1 MVAIAV
7 DTAVAMAVV
16 VETAAVIVAATA
28 AIAVVDRVATSI
40 KLNPEDQKPFR
51 HPAEGLFYSLIPMG
65 EM

>member
-40 KLNPEDQKPFR
+40 KLNPKDQKPLR
-51 HPAEGLFYSLIPMG
+51 LPAEGLFHSLIPTGGM
-65 EM
+65 